1 MIVKK
6 GPNGGS
12 WAMVTLVGYGY
23 ARGNNHSRR
32 PPPTEYL
39 QACKFPR
46 WGHSSVGRVASRRTC
61 RDETRIG
68 ASNPWNRHASL
79 DQMLSELPR
88 RSHKKA

>member
-32 PPPTEYL
+32 PRPQSIFKPVS
-39 QACKFPR
+39 FP
-46 WGHSSVGRVASRRTC
+46 GGGIAQSGEQHHDERVATKPELAPRILGIGTPRS
-61 RDETRIG
+61 TRC
-68 ASNPWNRHASL
+68 
-79 DQMLSELPR
+79 
-88 RSHKKA
+88 